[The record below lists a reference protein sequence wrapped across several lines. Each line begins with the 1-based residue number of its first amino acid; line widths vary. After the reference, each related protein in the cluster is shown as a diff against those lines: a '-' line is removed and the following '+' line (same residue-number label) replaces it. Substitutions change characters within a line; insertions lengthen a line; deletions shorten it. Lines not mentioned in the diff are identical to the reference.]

1 MSSLALHIRSMEN
14 LVFIK
19 TGLIVALIVAAL
31 LTIAL
36 IIYELRKGGSS
47 LADAFNGVVDSI
59 LGPRTVK
66 TPKAVQD
73 FINEPSNN
81 SYVPWSPTIEEDE
94 SWPPSWLTKG
104 ENS

>member
-1 MSSLALHIRSMEN
+1 
-14 LVFIK
+14 
-19 TGLIVALIVAAL
+19 
-31 LTIAL
+31 
-36 IIYELRKGGSS
+36 
-47 LADAFNGVVDSI
+47 VVDSI

-81 SYVPWSPTIEEDE
+81 AYVPWSPTIEEDE